1 MVTTQSFGQPLQPLQ
16 AAGDSDCDGS
26 ASDSEPLLR
35 VLATAGDAEGSDND
49 DHCEDAATT
58 GRGQSFSLCKLA
70 TGSDDEGPVTLLAT
84 ASDDEGSDDEGTVT
98 LATAGDHIEQPCKSA
113 AASDD
118 EGSDDEGAVTLA
130 THGDH
135 IEQLCKL
142 ATASDYEGSDEERS
156 VSLCSSSDDE
166 GCLGVDG
173 EGTSSGPP
181 SAKRARCSVP
191 SLPVAA
197 SKADVKSLFSWPR
210 VFLEATGAILGRAAL
225 FASCLFEY
233 SGARMSTHFSGL
245 GSAETAWRMVR
256 SWARITAGRDLALQD
271 GWACEKTKS
280 LQRLL
285 QAGDGPTCVFKN
297 ILDRLPDVDDEL
309 RNSSTLDYHT
319 TKEAV
324 MRSRV
329 VGHAS
334 CATHGS
340 QCPVSRTEVNVSGSP
355 CRPWSKAR
363 AAEAGGPRR
372 NHKDILLFLAWCRII
387 REDKPGIVIHE
398 NVRGFDARILEE
410 LLGDLYDITAED
422 VSPQDLGF
430 SFIARPRIYSV
441 LTLRGRIER
450 TTDVQGLYR
459 AVVATAARTKGPLPS
474 VLVAGIPEVLAVEN
488 HLRAK
493 RGMSQLLQPSPS
505 WRYLLTDRQ
514 ASCLSLHEGRFDD
527 ATCLLE
533 QDVDLTQTFAFARPM
548 PQIPTIRRSSCRV
561 WSWKLDRW
569 LLPSECAA
577 AMGFPIHP
585 WCAQASGVPTD
596 TTVLQAPIAIG
607 NAMHVANVGAIMVC
621 ALAAC
626 RRVAGHG

>member
-70 TGSDDEGPVTLLAT
+70 TASDDEGPVTLLAT

-113 AASDD
+113 AASD
-118 EGSDDEGAVTLA
+118 
-130 THGDH
+130 
-135 IEQLCKL
+135 
-142 ATASDYEGSDEERS
+142 YEGSDEEGS

-210 VFLEATGAILGRAAL
+210 VFLDAIGAILGQAAL

-355 CRPWSKAR
+355 GRPWPKKTR
-363 AAEAGGPRR
+363 AVEAGGPRR

-398 NVRGFDARILEE
+398 NVRGFDVRILEE

-422 VSPQDLGF
+422 VSPHDLGF

-459 AVVATAARTKGPLPS
+459 AVAATAARTKGPLPS

-533 QDVDLTQTFAFARPM
+533 QYVDLTQTFAFARPM

>member
-35 VLATAGDAEGSDND
+35 VLATAGDDEGSDND

-210 VFLEATGAILGRAAL
+210 VFLEAIGAILGQAAL

-256 SWARITAGRDLALQD
+256 SWARMIAGRDLALQD
-271 GWACEKTKS
+271 GWACEKIS
-280 LQRLL
+280 HYNYF
-285 QAGDGPTCVFKN
+285 C
-297 ILDRLPDVDDEL
+297 
-309 RNSSTLDYHT
+309 
-319 TKEAV
+319 
-324 MRSRV
+324 
-329 VGHAS
+329 
-334 CATHGS
+334 
-340 QCPVSRTEVNVSGSP
+340 
-355 CRPWSKAR
+355 R
-363 AAEAGGPRR
+363 AAMNRRASSKKFWTDCLTSTTSFGIRARLITTQQKKQLCGVVLWAMRAVLPTGVSAQLAEPRLTFLVPRAGLGRKHERPRQ
-372 NHKDILLFLAWCRII
+372 A
-387 REDKPGIVIHE
+387 
-398 NVRGFDARILEE
+398 VRG
-410 LLGDLYDITAED
+410 GITRT
-422 VSPQDLGF
+422 
-430 SFIARPRIYSV
+430 SF
-441 LTLRGRIER
+441 
-450 TTDVQGLYR
+450 
-459 AVVATAARTKGPLPS
+459 
-474 VLVAGIPEVLAVEN
+474 
-488 HLRAK
+488 
-493 RGMSQLLQPSPS
+493 
-505 WRYLLTDRQ
+505 
-514 ASCLSLHEGRFDD
+514 F
-527 ATCLLE
+527 
-533 QDVDLTQTFAFARPM
+533 F
-548 PQIPTIRRSSCRV
+548 
-561 WSWKLDRW
+561 
-569 LLPSECAA
+569 
-577 AMGFPIHP
+577 
-585 WCAQASGVPTD
+585 
-596 TTVLQAPIAIG
+596 
-607 NAMHVANVGAIMVC
+607 
-621 ALAAC
+621 
-626 RRVAGHG
+626 